1 MQYILCLFGSFS
13 VNCTNSIN
21 TICSILQNENKLKI
35 TLDLFGL
42 IQYTQI
48 VLNELIQL
56 ILIVHASTIYDS
68 VLY

>member
-35 TLDLFGL
+35 TIDLFGL
-42 IQYTQI
+42 IQYT
-48 VLNELIQL
+48 
-56 ILIVHASTIYDS
+56 
-68 VLY
+68 